1 MKKAI
6 KIIGSLLTATLLV
19 LGALHVSGTYTLRD
33 MVIAYSMPSHGWGQ
47 GRAVAPPNYADQS
60 SWAALP
66 KTGDLSDKVPAGVTA
81 AVNAPVDVFFIHPTG
96 FLNGKDWNSH
106 LEIDSRTEENT
117 QWMMINQASA
127 FNGCCSI
134 YAPRYRQATYLRYFS
149 DDPTIIPKSMG
160 LAYSDV
166 ERAFDYFITHHS
178 AGRPFILAS
187 HSQGTAHAEH
197 LMKAR
202 IDDTPLAGRM
212 VAAYLIGN
220 VISNDFIDNL
230 KSVKACET
238 EADTGCIIHWVTY
251 GENPTPQ
258 ARHKNLLCTNP
269 LNWLRDGAR
278 TEAAAHRGAITPSGE
293 FARKPWG
300 GDSAAGTVFGP
311 LAAPTPNVTWAECR
325 DGLLTV
331 ADFTGTPLAAA
342 DLGGKNY
349 HGLDFPLF
357 YMDIRFNAVQRVE
370 AFLKNTSQ

>member
-1 MKKAI
+1 MKKTA
-6 KIIGSLLTATLLV
+6 KIIGGILV
-19 LGALHVSGTYTLRD
+19 IMFLSGGALHVSGTYTLQN
-33 MVIAYSMPSHGWGQ
+33 MVIAYSMPSHGWEPD
-47 GRAVAPPNYADQS
+47 RAVPPPNYADQK

-66 KTGDLSDKVPAGVTA
+66 STEDLSDKSPAGLTA
-81 AVNAPVDVFFIHPTG
+81 AENTPVDVFFIHPTG

-106 LEIDSRTEENT
+106 LEMDSRTEENT

-127 FNGCCSI
+127 FNGCCAV

-149 DDPTIIPKSMG
+149 DDATIIPKSMG

-166 ERAFDYFITHHS
+166 ERAFDYFIEYHS
-178 AGRPFILAS
+178 KGRPFILAS
-187 HSQGTAHAEH
+187 HSQGTAHAER

-202 IDDTPLAGRM
+202 IDGTLLADRM
-212 VAAYLIGN
+212 VVAYLIGN
-220 VISNDFIDNL
+220 VISNDFIGSL
-230 KSVKACET
+230 TTVKACET
-238 EADTGCIIHWVTY
+238 ETDTRCIIHWVTY

-269 LNWLRDGAR
+269 LNWQRDGTRA
-278 TEAAAHRGAITPSGE
+278 EADAHQGAITPSGE

-300 GDSAAGTVFGP
+300 DDSAAGTVFGP

-357 YMDIRFNAVQRVE
+357 YMDIRLNAVQRVR
-370 AFLKNTSQ
+370 AYMASH